1 MPYRE
6 FFATTVIGLE
16 DVCAREVAGILGLPG
31 LPELG
36 RGRIFFRAPLEAI
49 YELNLWARTMHKLFL
64 LLYRGDFGGTLE
76 GIYRAARQ
84 LDYTGI
90 IRPEQS
96 FAVRAERVGQHDF
109 TSMDVAAQVGQAVID
124 SYMASRGVRLKVN
137 LGEPDIE
144 LYAFVRDQELLL
156 GINTTGASLHRRGYR
171 VFKHPAALRTSVA
184 AAMLYL
190 AGWEGRGVLVDPMCG
205 GGTIPIEGAL
215 MARHVPPGSFRGT
228 AFAFASFLDVDEFL
242 RRRDEALA
250 GVSQKKYN
258 IIGID
263 RVRVFLDGAMR
274 NARSAGVA
282 DTISFRLGDAT
293 RLAECLNEPP
303 THVVVNPPY
312 GVRMKARGLRRLYR
326 AFLRSLSDLAPG
338 CHLVLITAA
347 RGTFKRAAE
356 AVGVEVLEE
365 RRILHG
371 ELKASIFKCLV

>member
-1 MPYRE
+1 
-6 FFATTVIGLE
+6 
-16 DVCAREVAGILGLPG
+16 
-31 LPELG
+31 
-36 RGRIFFRAPLEAI
+36 
-49 YELNLWARTMHKLFL
+49 
-64 LLYRGDFGGTLE
+64 
-76 GIYRAARQ
+76 
-84 LDYTGI
+84 
-90 IRPEQS
+90 
-96 FAVRAERVGQHDF
+96 
-109 TSMDVAAQVGQAVID
+109 VID

-215 MARHVPPGSFRGT
+215 MARRVPPGAFRGVD
-228 AFAFASFLDVDEFL
+228 FAFTSFLDVSKFL
-242 RRRDEALA
+242 RQRDEALA
-250 GVSQKKYN
+250 RASREKYN

-263 RVRVFLDGAMR
+263 RIRVFLDGAMR

-293 RLAECLNEPP
+293 RLAECLDKPP

-312 GVRMKARGLRRLYR
+312 GVRMRARGLRRLYQ

-338 CHLVLITAA
+338 CHLVLVTAA
-347 RGTFKRAAE
+347 RGTFRRAAE
-356 AVGVEVLEE
+356 VVGVEVLKE
-365 RRILHG
+365 RPILHG
-371 ELKASIFKCLV
+371 ELRASIFKCLV